1 MQLITTGNI
10 YIKLND
16 GSKKLF
22 YSSYKR
28 PYIANSLEGLSN
40 LDIDNLLINPGD
52 FMDDLK
58 LFLYDYSSGNKIF
71 EINLLDYSDYI
82 ERLVDDNPFS
92 DLGYVIPI
100 DVLPIFSVENGK
112 SYDWALVY
120 SDNKQVDFIVTSNV
134 SKTVG
139 SSAPPS
145 AEDTRHEE
153 IKDAISS
160 STEQI
165 VESNKELQ
173 NSIDNQTQAI
183 EENNQTNK
191 NIFEKIGDILSYI
204 NPFSENFFGK
214 KLVDLII
221 NGIKSLFIPGD
232 DFFSNFFN
240 DLNDWFSDRFGFLY
254 YPLELLFDVLNRFLN
269 INFSNPIINIP
280 NIVEPF
286 TGEIFIKATQFN
298 FNDLLTNNTLKNVHD
313 IYLIIVDAVIYV
325 GLVLLLYNKYEEVIA
340 R

>member
-1 MQLITTGNI
+1 MG
-10 YIKLND
+10 
-16 GSKKLF
+16 
-22 YSSYKR
+22 
-28 PYIANSLEGLSN
+28 
-40 LDIDNLLINPGD
+40 DNLKFI
-52 FMDDLK
+52 
-58 LFLYDYSSGNKIF
+58 LYDYENNSKLV
-71 EINLLDYSDYI
+71 EVNLSDYDDYI
-82 ERLVDDNPFS
+82 EREDDSNPFS
-92 DLGYVIPI
+92 DLIYVIPI
-100 DVLPIFSVENGK
+100 NVLPSFSVENGK
-112 SYDWALVY
+112 KYNWAVTY
-120 SDNKQVDFIVTSNV
+120 GDTGQVDLVVTSNV

-139 SSAPPS
+139 GVSPPS
-145 AEDTRHEE
+145 AEDKRHEE
-153 IKDAISS
+153 IKDSISS
-160 STEQI
+160 STDKI

-173 NSIDNQTQAI
+173 NSINSQTQAI
-183 EENNQTNK
+183 EENNKTNK
-191 NIFEKIGDILSYI
+191 NIFEKIGEILSYI

-254 YPLELLFDVLNRFLN
+254 YPLELLFDVLNRFLS

-280 NIVEPF
+280 NIEEPF

-298 FNDLLTNNTLKNVHD
+298 FNDLLSNNTLKNVHD